1 MAYSKELVERI
12 KSEVT
17 IPMYFE
23 QFIVPVIPDYY
34 SDYTVDFE
42 LRPVVKCPIHGE
54 DTPSLRYY
62 EDTNTFY
69 CFGCGAGGDVIALH
83 RAFTESFTGREPTF
97 YETIALL
104 NATFISNNT
113 QQQQTQQ
120 HNQFQQPQQPQ
131 QSQYTQHQHT
141 HEAPQL
147 STTLEIIRLTGY
159 LQDLE
164 FQLQRGKYPL
174 EQRLK
179 LYSLIDS
186 ITTLSSLNLINSSD
200 AVTYMKGKVKEI
212 TAQQIGG

>member
-104 NATFISNNT
+104 NATFIGNNT
-113 QQQQTQQ
+113 QQQAQQYTQL
-120 HNQFQQPQQPQ
+120 QQPQH
-131 QSQYTQHQHT
+131 TQHQHT